1 MGHEKRVHV
10 NDDEVKDEPQSISHR
25 FIFCHAAVAFFV
37 TSTVAWIT
45 PLSFSGYQ
53 ASQSFSRF
61 WLFLSD
67 SGAHWGVGSTMLLAT
82 ALVAAKHVGIKTR
95 TLKAIQFLVGLC
107 IVLATLALINEF
119 VTKPLV
125 AAHRPFVLKLEKA
138 GLLPADKF
146 YALAGKPERTDYL
159 RKILDEN
166 PDHPLVK
173 FLDPHIKEHWVMQTG
188 FSFPS
193 GHSQN
198 AFLFAVILGFLI
210 QHLVPGGRRFVWIP
224 FLWASGICL
233 SRVAVGVHSPLD
245 ITVGAL
251 TGGILGS
258 LILVSGLL
266 NKTLPTQTLED

>member
-1 MGHEKRVHV
+1 MK
-10 NDDEVKDEPQSISHR
+10 NEPQPPSHR
-25 FIFCHAAVAFFV
+25 FILYHAAVAFLV
-37 TSTVAWIT
+37 TSAVAWIT

-53 ASQSFSRF
+53 ANQSLSRF

-67 SGAHWGVGSTMLLAT
+67 SGAQWGVGSAMLLAT
-82 ALVAAKHVGIKTR
+82 ALVAAKHAGIKTR
-95 TLKAIQFLVGLC
+95 TLKAVQFFAGLC

-119 VTKPLV
+119 ITKPLI
-125 AAHRPFVLKLEKA
+125 AAHRPFVLKLDEA
-138 GLLPADKF
+138 GLLSADEL
-146 YALAGKPERTDYL
+146 YALTGKPDRTDFL

-166 PDHPLVK
+166 PDHPLVR

-210 QHLVPGGRRFVWIP
+210 QHLVPNGKRFVWIP

-233 SRVAVGVHSPLD
+233 SRVALGVHSPLD
-245 ITVGAL
+245 ITVGAF

-258 LILVSGLL
+258 LILISGLL
-266 NKTLPTQTLED
+266 NKTLPTQTLKD

>member
-95 TLKAIQFLVGLC
+95 TLKAIQFFAGLC

-119 VTKPLV
+119 VTKPLI

-138 GLLPADKF
+138 GLLPADEF

-173 FLDPHIKEHWVMQTG
+173 FLDPHIKEHWTMQTG

-258 LILVSGLL
+258 LILMSGLL